1 MNDDENLFFQ
11 IMHDDTLSNSLHSS
25 VQRSFSVGSNWAIRV
40 ATTAAAAAAAAATE
54 EICLKIE
61 FQKQATE

>member
-1 MNDDENLFFQ
+1 
-11 IMHDDTLSNSLHSS
+11 MHDDTLSDPLHSS